1 MSKKKTTNLTY
12 LVLLLFIFGDVISGF
27 ALGPDEIKPPSSNNP
42 AWFYEKVMSTLA
54 NVNNLSAWICA
65 DGMSGYN
72 EISGGPG
79 IIYPR
84 GTATVV
90 YQDGLVW
97 GGYVNDGITPA
108 LRVGGQ
114 TYNIGTQA
122 GRIISTGI
130 AQSPDDP
137 EVRIYRIRR
146 DYLTVSDA
154 ELQPDAA
161 EFFNIPLFEVTQED
175 IDSVR
180 ANYSRDW
187 LEWPAVYGAPFYDN
201 NGNGIYEPQLGE
213 EPGLQD
219 ANQVI
224 WFVCNDLDIGTVY
237 ALYGSPPMGLELQVT
252 IWAYNRTNSPLNQGI
267 FRRYRLINK
276 SGVSIDS
283 MFIGIWSDTDLG
295 DPGDDFLGCDTILDL
310 AYSYNG
316 YPYDTEFDPFFL
328 PPPAIGYSLLQG
340 PLVPAPGETGR
351 FNFKEVEDMKNLEM
365 TSVWMKSTPSAITDP
380 PLRYYEGTLDMYQL
394 LNGYIPFWV
403 HPPIPY
409 TVGSGPHK
417 GETTK
422 FQLSG
427 DPISNVGDVDGQ
439 GYNNIPGSRRLMNNS
454 GPFTMQPGDTQEVV
468 YALVGGID
476 PAGDNLSAVGVLKKN
491 VEFIRNYYGVGII
504 TPTIIPEL
512 SFPDQFS
519 SRLKVMVELQDYL
532 DVRECRLNLY
542 PEIGD
547 EESLELSLYDDG
559 MHEDNLAGDGIW
571 GNVVTAQNRK
581 YPYRGDLILE
591 QGTDSYKLD
600 GILTSLILRPH
611 PEVIDLRISWENGK
625 QDGKINFNEKVHLA
639 FDVKNPDGLNSI
651 DKIEFFDL
659 SKDINWPE
667 FFSTRKIL
675 PGNIARS
682 DSFYFEFMAPG
693 SGDSISIRYRF
704 RFDYNSSLS
713 SLSYPLVRWKPGA
726 LRGDTLNVEA
736 NPGWFYNLIPIVADP
751 NLLTGHL
758 YQVEF
763 YYQNPDTTKL
773 FWMLNDITTG
783 EVKLDDA
790 IPGKKI
796 SDDLPVIDGIEWNV
810 VQPNPGIAAVIEIT
824 GPSGPLLA
832 DEWDEFGRHFNGNN
846 VWHDP
851 NTSADPTRW
860 YASAGRGKGDMK
872 DLEFY
877 LPFSKRR
884 DYEIHFTQSG
894 GFGLYYY
901 NDRKICTTP
910 FEIWDI
916 GVNTPDNPADDHR
929 MIPFLDNKMWETS
942 ATWGWATGIDPALG
956 YPMSDLIYF
965 MEPLDTITTTGSY
978 DNFAARCISL
988 GGAGSY
994 YNIPGNPSAYYVD
1007 FDYPVSDFVL
1017 CDYDSSGQPP
1027 ESGTVI
1033 RIYTKKLNKPG
1044 DVLLVQAPTA
1054 HQDSLYGIA
1063 NQFVLEQNYPN
1074 PFNSGTTIRYSL
1086 AKGEKVRLDIFNAL
1100 GQKVKTLI
1108 NNFVSEGEY
1117 LIHWDGFNDRGNKLA
1132 SGIYF
1137 YRLQAGSFVKT
1148 RKFVLLK

>member
-1 MSKKKTTNLTY
+1 MRKKNATNLTS
-12 LVLLLFIFGDVISGF
+12 LFLLIFVFGYVISGL
-27 ALGPDEIKPPSSNNP
+27 ALDPDDLKPPPPDNP
-42 AWFYEKVMSTLA
+42 AWFYQKVMSTLA
-54 NVNNLSAWICA
+54 NVNNISFWIRA
-65 DGMSGYN
+65 DGLSGYN
-72 EISGGPG
+72 LIGYKGG
-79 IIYPR
+79 IVYPR
-84 GTATVV
+84 ETAAVV
-90 YQDGLVW
+90 YQDGIVW
-97 GGYVNDGITPA
+97 GGYVNDGISPA

-114 TYNIGTQA
+114 TYNVGTQA
-122 GRIISTGI
+122 GRIIATGI
-130 AQSPDDP
+130 AQSPNDP

-146 DYLTVSDA
+146 DYLTVSDN
-154 ELQPDAA
+154 ELRSDAA
-161 EFFNIPLFEVTQED
+161 DFFNVSPAEVTQAE
-175 IDSVR
+175 IDSIR
-180 ANYSRDW
+180 ANYQRDW
-187 LEWPAVYGAPFYDN
+187 MEWPAVYGAPFYDQ
-201 NGNGIYEPQLGE
+201 NGNGVYEPQLGE
-213 EPGLQD
+213 EPGLQEAD
-219 ANQVI
+219 QVI
-224 WFVCNDLDIGTVY
+224 WFVCNDLDIGRVSS
-237 ALYGSPPMGLELQVT
+237 LYGSPSIGLELQVT
-252 IWAYNRTNSPLNQGI
+252 IWGYNHTDSPLDQGI

-295 DPGDDFLGCDTILDL
+295 DPGDDFLGCDTILNL

-316 YPYDTEFDPFFL
+316 YRHDVEFDPFFI

-351 FNFKEVEDMKNLEM
+351 FNFREVEDMKNLEM
-365 TSVWMKSTPSAITDP
+365 TSVWMKSSPSVITDP
-380 PLRYYEGTLDMYQL
+380 PLRDYEGTLDMYQI
-394 LNGYIPFWV
+394 LNGYVPWWE

-409 TVGSGPHK
+409 LVGAGPHK
-417 GETTK
+417 GEPTK

-427 DPISNVGDVDGQ
+427 DPISNFGDVDGQ
-439 GYNNIPGSRRLMNNS
+439 GDNNIPSSRRLMNNT
-454 GPFTMQPGDTQEVV
+454 GPFNMQPGDTQEVV

-476 PAGDNLSAVGVLKKN
+476 PTGDNVTAVGVLKQN
-491 VEFIRNYYGVGII
+491 VEFFRNYYGVGII
-504 TPTIIPEL
+504 TPTVLPQL

-519 SRLKVMVELQDYL
+519 SRLKVMVQLQDYF
-532 DVRECRLNLY
+532 DVNECRLNFY

-547 EESLELSLYDDG
+547 EESFELSLYDDG
-559 MHEDNLAGDGIW
+559 THEDSLAGDGIW
-571 GNVVTAQNRK
+571 GNVVTNQNRK
-581 YPYRGDLILE
+581 YPYRGDLFLE
-591 QGTDSYKLD
+591 QGNNSYKID
-600 GILTSLILRPH
+600 GILTNLILRPV
-611 PEVIDLRISWENGK
+611 PEVINLRISWENGK

-651 DKIEFFDL
+651 DKIEFFNL
-659 SKDINWPE
+659 STDGNWPE

-675 PGNIARS
+675 PGSIARS

-693 SGDSISIRYRF
+693 SGDLINIRYRF

-763 YYQNPDTTKL
+763 YYQHPDTTKL

-783 EVKLDDA
+783 EIKLDDA
-790 IPGKKI
+790 ISGRKI

-810 VQPNPGIAAVIEIT
+810 VQPNPGIAAVIEIA
-824 GPSGPLLA
+824 GPSGPFPA
-832 DEWDEFGRHFNGNN
+832 EEWDEFGRHFRGKN
-846 VWHDP
+846 VWHKLNA
-851 NTSADPTRW
+851 NTDPTRW
-860 YASAGRGKGDMK
+860 YASAGRGKGNIK

-884 DYEIHFTQSG
+884 DYEIRFTQTG
-894 GFGLYYY
+894 GFGLYYFK
-901 NDRKICTTP
+901 DCKICTTP

-929 MIPFLDNKMWETS
+929 MISFIDNKMWETS

-965 MEPLDTITTTGSY
+965 MEPVDTITATGSY
-978 DNFAARCISL
+978 DNFAAKCISL

-994 YNIPGNPSAYYVD
+994 YIIPGNPFAYYVD
-1007 FDYPVSDFVL
+1007 FNYPVSDFVL
-1017 CDYDSSGQPP
+1017 CDEDSSGSPP

-1044 DVLLVQAPTA
+1044 DVLFVQAPTA

-1063 NQFVLEQNYPN
+1063 DRFVLEQNYPN
-1074 PFNSGTTIRYSL
+1074 PFNAGTTIRYSL

-1108 NNFVSEGEY
+1108 NGYVPEGEY

-1148 RKFVLLK
+1148 RKFILLK